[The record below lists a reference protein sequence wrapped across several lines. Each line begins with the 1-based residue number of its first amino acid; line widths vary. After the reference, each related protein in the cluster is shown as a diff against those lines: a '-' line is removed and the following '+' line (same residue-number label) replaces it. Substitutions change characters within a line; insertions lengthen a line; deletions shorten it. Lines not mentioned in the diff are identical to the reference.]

1 MLFYKCKVNI
11 NEFINH
17 GNFEEIKNIFLPE
30 TFMVASDTSKECIYR
45 KRNKGKEEQHLF
57 TDVEKISEN
66 IIIGVYRKLGD
77 ANITAYKE
85 TEEKFKVENVQ
96 KVRCVFVYFIKE
108 EYLYLEKTKESKKY
122 LRQIAKNLAD
132 YLVFLNDKVYD
143 KIGRLEIIPVPNVS
157 TFQEELKK
165 RKNIQSIEIKFV
177 APNKRQMDYHDM
189 MEETANL
196 PDLHSGVFEM
206 RTKKYWDGEKL
217 LEENKLIQS
226 AIEYVSKGYGVV
238 TIDKQKRGK
247 NPTMKKLSTESKPSE
262 QTLVDIMRNRKDLIK
277 KIENLRE

>member
-17 GNFEEIKNIFLPE
+17 SNFDEIKSVFLPE
-30 TFMVASDTSKECIYR
+30 TFMVASDTSRECIYR

-77 ANITAYKE
+77 ASLTAYKK
-85 TEEKFKVENVQ
+85 TEEKFEFENIQ

-108 EYLYLEKTKESKKY
+108 EYLYLEKTKESKQY
-122 LRQIAKNLAD
+122 LPQIANNLEE
-132 YLVFLNDKVYD
+132 YLLFLNDKVYN

-177 APNKRQMDYHDM
+177 APNKRQMNYHDM

-196 PDLHSGVFEM
+196 PDLHAGIFEV
-206 RTKKYWDGEKL
+206 RTKKYWDGERL
-217 LEENKLIQS
+217 LKENKLLQS
-226 AIEYVSKGYGVV
+226 AIEYASKGYGVV

-247 NPTMKKLSTESKPSE
+247 NPETKKLSTESAPSKQNLE
-262 QTLVDIMRNRKDLIK
+262 DILENRKNLIEKIK
-277 KIENLRE
+277 KLRE